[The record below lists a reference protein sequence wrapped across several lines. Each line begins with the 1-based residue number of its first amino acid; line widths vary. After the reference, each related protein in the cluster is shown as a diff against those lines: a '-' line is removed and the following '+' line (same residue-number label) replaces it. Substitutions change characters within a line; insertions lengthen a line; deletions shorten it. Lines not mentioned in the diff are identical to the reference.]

1 VPRDPTDLAA
11 ALHERAVACRAA
23 ARPAEAR
30 RLLLRA
36 LALFERHDGPRH
48 PDVANVL
55 LELAGV
61 AQDEGAYA
69 EGLARARRALAIL
82 RPLRGSV
89 DLDRLRAQAYAR
101 LGSLHVARGEYGR
114 AGPVCR
120 RALAIARA
128 KLSPDDLAS
137 ALNDLAIVC
146 KYTSRFAEAGRLY
159 RQALAITVR
168 EHGPR
173 ALDVAAI
180 FHNLGGLEHSRGR
193 YGRAEPHARKSVA
206 IRTRLLG
213 KGHPTV
219 AADIA
224 ALAAIL
230 HGLGMRPGDPKAA
243 SRHRREAERL
253 YRRAIAVFSRALGK
267 RHFEVGFNLGQLAAL
282 CQVTG
287 RLGEASRLY
296 RRAIAIQREVLGSRH
311 PQLALTLTNFAE
323 LRRTQGR
330 TKDARAAYAR
340 AIAIYGASLG
350 KRHPDTVACIARRA
364 DLS

>member
-1 VPRDPTDLAA
+1 MAA
-11 ALHERAVACRAA
+11 ALHERAVVCRAGG
-23 ARPAEAR
+23 RPAEAR

-69 EGLARARRALAIL
+69 EGLARARRAMAIL
-82 RPLRGSV
+82 GPLRGTV
-89 DLDRLRAQAYAR
+89 DFDRLRAQGFAR

-114 AGPVCR
+114 ARPACHK
-120 RALAIARA
+120 ALSIART
-128 KLSPDDLAS
+128 KLSPEDVAS

-168 EHGPR
+168 AHGPR
-173 ALDVAAI
+173 TVDVASI
-180 FHNLGGLEHSRGR
+180 LHNLGGLEHSRGR

-206 IRTRLLG
+206 IRERLLG
-213 KGHPTV
+213 PDHPTV

-230 HGLGMRPGDPKAA
+230 HGLGMRPGDRRAA

-253 YRRAIAVFSRALGK
+253 YRRAIAAFSRALGK
-267 RHFEVGFNLGQLAAL
+267 RHYEVGFNLGQLAAL
-282 CQVTG
+282 CQVAG

-296 RRAIAIQREVLGSRH
+296 DRAIAIQREVLGAQH

-323 LRRTQGR
+323 LRRAQGR
-330 TKDARAAYAR
+330 TKDASAVYAR
-340 AIAIYGASLG
+340 AIAMYRASLG
-350 KRHPDTVACIARRA
+350 KAHPDTVACIARRA
-364 DLS
+364 ELFHAMR